1 MMGSN
6 EPRNLYLVAG
16 IIIFSMKKIIF
27 IVAILLA
34 AATGHAQIVGSLKI
48 PLDGPVPYQFIIT
61 VNLYNSPRTLMAS
74 EKVIQTVNKPYV
86 DVDFTGYGIPMAG
99 LTSPYVELVSPTN
112 EEGPVGRRVAAS
124 GEGVYLVGFE
134 CPDVPG
140 SVERLKTQGARV
152 DHRADKDVAWV
163 HPQVAHGLF
172 VELRKRESYSA

>member
-1 MMGSN
+1 
-6 EPRNLYLVAG
+6 VAG

-27 IVAILLA
+27 IVAVLLA

-99 LTSPYVELVSPTN
+99 LTSPYVELVSHLLAGDN
-112 EEGPVGRRVAAS
+112 RVYLSDLGSVAAACADGTAYDRCS
-124 GEGVYLVGFE
+124 AAKPKF
-134 CPDVPG
+134 C
-140 SVERLKTQGARV
+140 QAGARASSV
-152 DHRADKDVAWV
+152 
-163 HPQVAHGLF
+163 
-172 VELRKRESYSA
+172 